1 MIEIHLT
8 QMMLNKSAEQ
18 KRLITI
24 DEIAKETGLGRNT
37 LSRIKNN
44 SDHKT
49 TTDVIDKLCAYFD
62 CKIEDLVT
70 YSSS

>member
-18 KRLITI
+18 KKLITI

-49 TTDVIDKLCAYFD
+49 TTDVIDKLCQYFD